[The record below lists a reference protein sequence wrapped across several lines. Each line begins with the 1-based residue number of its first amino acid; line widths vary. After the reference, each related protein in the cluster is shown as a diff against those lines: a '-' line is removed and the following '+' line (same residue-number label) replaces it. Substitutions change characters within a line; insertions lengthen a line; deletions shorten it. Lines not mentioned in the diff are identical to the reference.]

1 MARITGVGG
10 IFFKSPDPKNLAAWY
25 RDVLGLELSEYGGAM
40 LSYETPGHP
49 PFVVWSPFAGETD
62 YFAPSSR
69 EFMVNFAVDAL
80 DAFLAQLE
88 EKGVKVLGREDYSYG
103 RFAWILDPDG
113 TKIELWEPLTP

>member
-25 RDVLGLELSEYGGAM
+25 HDILGLELSEYGGAM

-49 PFVVWSPFAGETD
+49 PFVVWSPFARETD

-69 EFMVNFAVDAL
+69 EFMVNFAVDDL
-80 DAFLAQLE
+80 DGMLAAIE
-88 EKGVKVLGREDYSYG
+88 AKGVTVLERQDYDYG
-103 RFAWILDPDG
+103 RFAWIMDPDG
-113 TKIELWEPLTP
+113 TKIELWQPL